1 MGRKFTA
8 LISANIRFI
17 EIRRRYG
24 MYLRVVLAIFLLS
37 TMALAEGNLPYPKD
51 GTTIYVV
58 RPGDTLWKISGRF
71 FDNPLFWPRLWDLNQ
86 QIDNPSRIYPGD
98 VLSLKIQPPANMPV
112 VKIEPKSKKISFKDI
127 EPPPPVFYYSPGGSE
142 GFISSHRW
150 KHMGTILTSE
160 PPKILLG
167 TGDIV
172 FTNVGSEQGVSVGDK
187 FTVFRSSKPVD
198 HPITGNRMG
207 YKVSVQ
213 GVIEIIEVLDKRKST
228 AVITESFREITRGAR
243 IRPHEPFVK
252 EVTEKKGVERVEG
265 FIIETKNHTQLSG
278 KGDVIYMDIGEVHS
292 VVPGN
297 TMSIYTLPR
306 KSYDPDSGKRVTI
319 PGTLIGKVVVL
330 DVDEE
335 NSTGIIT
342 ESSRQI
348 QIGNIV
354 SLDI

>member
-1 MGRKFTA
+1 
-8 LISANIRFI
+8 
-17 EIRRRYG
+17 
-24 MYLRVVLAIFLLS
+24 MYLRVLLAIFLLS
-37 TMALAEGNLPYPKD
+37 GIALAQGSLPYPKD

-58 RPGDTLWKISGRF
+58 RPGDTLWNISGRF

-98 VLSLKIQPPANMPV
+98 VLSLKIQPPADIPV
-112 VKIEPKSKKISFKDI
+112 VKIEPNTQKVSFKDI
-127 EPPPPVFYYSPGGSE
+127 EPPPPVYYYSPGGTE

-172 FTNVGSEQGVSVGDK
+172 FTNLGSENGISVGEK
-187 FTVFRSSKPVD
+187 FTVFRTSKPVY
-198 HPITGNRMG
+198 HPFTRNKAG
-207 YKVSVQ
+207 YKVSIQ

-228 AVITESFREITRGAR
+228 AVIVESFREITRGAR
-243 IRPHEPFVK
+243 VRPFEPFVK
-252 EVTEKKGVERVEG
+252 EVTVKKGVERADGV
-265 FIIETKNHTQLSG
+265 IIENKNATALSG
-278 KGDVIYMDIGEVHS
+278 QGDVIYMDMGKDQSI
-292 VVPGN
+292 VPGN
-297 TMSIYTLPR
+297 TVSIYTQAR
-306 KSYDPDSGKRVTI
+306 KTFDPDADKYVTV
-319 PGTLIGKVVVL
+319 PGALIGKAVVL

-348 QIGNIV
+348 EIGNVV